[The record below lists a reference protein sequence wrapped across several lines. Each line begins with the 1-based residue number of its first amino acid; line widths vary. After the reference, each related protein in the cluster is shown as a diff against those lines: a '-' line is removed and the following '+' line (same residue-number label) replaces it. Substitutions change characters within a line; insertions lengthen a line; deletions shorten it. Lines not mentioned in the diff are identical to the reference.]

1 MIISTLKVS
10 NLLRFRGAFTSL
22 KHSTRCIC
30 NTTRMA
36 KPDHSERTATEPRD
50 PSLHTVIL
58 RQIEEV
64 NPSIRTFVLAI
75 PPSVGSI
82 KFLPG
87 QWLDVFVP
95 GISKPGGF
103 TITSAPSKAQRKP
116 APPASPS
123 PADGTASSGSPS
135 AAAPAPEP
143 YLELAVQKSPD
154 NPPAQYLWRPIS
166 EILSSELRVR
176 VGGSFVWPPPGV
188 QPMTLRKIVF
198 VAGGVG
204 INPLMSI
211 ASHLAERPDPR
222 HTVEFLYSTRDPGE
236 GKRDARKI
244 LFLERLAGIFNGGG
258 GALKGRLGLFLTP
271 GGGAGAAEEGSGDN
285 LQGIPFKQR
294 RITVEEIAEAVGDDK
309 RFAVVYVCGVPGM
322 TDEFVE
328 KLTSPQGLGLEP
340 HRVLH
345 EKWW

>member
-1 MIISTLKVS
+1 MS
-10 NLLRFRGAFTSL
+10 
-22 KHSTRCIC
+22 
-30 NTTRMA
+30 

-58 RQIEEV
+58 RRIEEI
-64 NPSIRTFVLAI
+64 NPSIRTFRLAI
-75 PPSVGSI
+75 PASVGRIRPAYAPPAHSALPRALFSDPRVLEEPRLTHPPRDDQ
-82 KFLPG
+82 FLPG

-95 GISKPGGF
+95 GIRNPGGF
-103 TITSAPSKAQRKP
+103 TITSSPSKAQKKTVL
-116 APPASPS
+116 PASAA
-123 PADGTASSGSPS
+123 PADGTTPSPP
-135 AAAPAPEP
+135 APAQEP

-154 NPPAQYLWRPIS
+154 NPPAQYLWRPTA
-166 EILSSELRVR
+166 EILHSELRVR

-188 QPMTLRKIVF
+188 QPTTLRKIVF

-222 HTVEFLYSTRDPGE
+222 HTVEFLYSTRDPGGE
-236 GKRDARKI
+236 GKRDASKI
-244 LFLERLAGIFNGGG
+244 LFLDRLAGIFNGGG

-271 GGGAGAAEEGSGDN
+271 GGPGAGAEGGGDGGD
-285 LQGIPFKQR
+285 LQGIPFKSR
-294 RITVEEIAEAVGDDK
+294 RITVEDIAEAVGDDK
-309 RFAVVYVCGVPGM
+309 KFAVVYVCGVPAM

-340 HRVLH
+340 HRVLY

>member
-1 MIISTLKVS
+1 MS
-10 NLLRFRGAFTSL
+10 
-22 KHSTRCIC
+22 
-30 NTTRMA
+30 

-58 RQIEEV
+58 RRIEEV
-64 NPSIRTFVLAI
+64 NPSIRTFRLAI

-82 KFLPG
+82 RFLPG

-103 TITSAPSKAQRKP
+103 TITSSPSKAQKK
-116 APPASPS
+116 AIPPASAA
-123 PADGTASSGSPS
+123 PADGTTSSPLD
-135 AAAPAPEP
+135 EP

-154 NPPAQYLWRPIS
+154 NPPAQYLWRPTA
-166 EILSSELRVR
+166 EILDSELRVR

-188 QPMTLRKIVF
+188 QPTTLRKIVF

-211 ASHLAERPDPR
+211 ASHLSERPDPR
-222 HTVEFLYSTRDPGE
+222 RTVEFLYSMRDPGGGE
-236 GKRDARKI
+236 GKHDASKI
-244 LFLERLAGIFNGGG
+244 LFLDRLTGIFNSGGGG

-271 GGGAGAAEEGSGDN
+271 GGGAGTAGEGDGRD
-285 LQGIPFKQR
+285 LLGTPFKSR
-294 RITVEEIAEAVGDDK
+294 RITVEDIAEALGDDK
-309 RFAVVYVCGVPGM
+309 RFAVVYVCGVPAM

-328 KLTSPQGLGLEP
+328 KLTSPHGLGLEP
-340 HRVLH
+340 HRVLY

>member
-1 MIISTLKVS
+1 M
-10 NLLRFRGAFTSL
+10 
-22 KHSTRCIC
+22 
-30 NTTRMA
+30 M
-36 KPDHSERTATEPRD
+36 
-50 PSLHTVIL
+50 HT
-58 RQIEEV
+58 
-64 NPSIRTFVLAI
+64 
-75 PPSVGSI
+75 
-82 KFLPG
+82 K
-87 QWLDVFVP
+87 
-95 GISKPGGF
+95 
-103 TITSAPSKAQRKP
+103 
-116 APPASPS
+116 
-123 PADGTASSGSPS
+123 
-135 AAAPAPEP
+135 
-143 YLELAVQKSPD
+143 
-154 NPPAQYLWRPIS
+154 
-166 EILSSELRVR
+166 
-176 VGGSFVWPPPGV
+176 
-188 QPMTLRKIVF
+188 TLRKIVF

-328 KLTSPQGLGLEP
+328 KLTFPQGLGLEP

>member
-1 MIISTLKVS
+1 MS
-10 NLLRFRGAFTSL
+10 
-22 KHSTRCIC
+22 
-30 NTTRMA
+30 

-58 RQIEEV
+58 RRIEEV
-64 NPSIRTFVLAI
+64 NPSIRTFRLAI

-82 KFLPG
+82 RFLPG

-103 TITSAPSKAQRKP
+103 TITSSPSKAQKK
-116 APPASPS
+116 ATPPASAA
-123 PADGTASSGSPS
+123 PAHGTASP
-135 AAAPAPEP
+135 PPDEP
-143 YLELAVQKSPD
+143 YLELAVQKSSD
-154 NPPAQYLWRPIS
+154 NPPAQYLWRLTA
-166 EILSSELRVR
+166 EILHSELRVR

-188 QPMTLRKIVF
+188 QPTTLRKIIF

-222 HTVEFLYSTRDPGE
+222 RTVDFLYSTRDPGGE
-236 GKRDARKI
+236 GKRDASKI
-244 LFLERLAGIFNGGG
+244 LFLDRLTRIFNSGGGGGGG
-258 GALKGRLGLFLTP
+258 GALKGRLGLFLTH
-271 GGGAGAAEEGSGDN
+271 GGGAGKTGEGDGGD
-285 LQGIPFKQR
+285 LQGTPFKSR
-294 RITVEEIAEAVGDDK
+294 RITIGDIAEALGDDK
-309 RFAVVYVCGVPGM
+309 RFSVVYVCGVPAM

-340 HRVLH
+340 HRVLY